1 MGDVYSTCP
10 PQDWRYPPV
19 IDGYNSIIKSLCE
32 QYNLPF
38 LDTNAIV
45 GPMWDSADDWC
56 HLNQQVGLPE
66 AFYLLG
72 QMMMLNM

>member
-1 MGDVYSTCP
+1 MGDVYSSCP

-19 IDGYNSIIKSLCE
+19 IDGYNSIIQSLSD
-32 QYNLPF
+32 QYNFPF

-45 GPMWDSADDWC
+45 GPMWDSGNDWC
-56 HLNQQVGLPE
+56 HLNRQVGLPE

-72 QMMMLNM
+72 QMMILGI